1 MLAEQHFLFV
11 SKSVPDFCCFVPPSK
26 VVDILYRVRYN
37 IHMQRAC
44 RKRFTPGKDLHM
56 SDFEMLSII
65 LMVLGLVLMG
75 NQKGDNRQAATNGG
89 YFNS

>member
-1 MLAEQHFLFV
+1 
-11 SKSVPDFCCFVPPSK
+11 
-26 VVDILYRVRYN
+26 
-37 IHMQRAC
+37 MQRAC

-75 NQKGDNRQAATNGG
+75 NQKKEITARLQPMAVILTLKKTARE
-89 YFNS
+89 